1 VGAVKI
7 LEQDFRRFAM
17 STWLICGY
25 ALGFLVLVII
35 LGVKLYV
42 PYL

>member
-1 VGAVKI
+1 
-7 LEQDFRRFAM
+7 M

-35 LGVKLYV
+35 LGLKLYV